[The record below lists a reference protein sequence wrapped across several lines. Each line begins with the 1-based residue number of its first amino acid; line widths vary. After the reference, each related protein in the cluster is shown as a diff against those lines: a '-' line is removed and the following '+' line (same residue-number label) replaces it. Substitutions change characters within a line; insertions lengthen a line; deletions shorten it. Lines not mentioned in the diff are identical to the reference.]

1 MRKTQGIVTAAALAF
16 GMVCVGMAQADGRP
30 GKDRG
35 AEALS
40 FRAASGASHAGFEKT
55 TMGDGSVLYVA
66 QRPAF
71 DGSGIVASAAAGRD
85 AVDLTL
91 STEATQALV
100 KAAAEKL
107 AVYQDGRLVSVAAIH
122 SLDNAG
128 NLRLSG
134 LSQADV
140 SRLTSFQAVAKGP
153 QMKVVARQTSGRAG
167 DLFTFDVYAS
177 GVSDL
182 KTFQATLD
190 ASGGTAGSLTREEAR
205 MEKTRG
211 DYAFGTLAAIDAVD
225 DIGGRMGA
233 TLINGSVNA
242 TAPMYLGTVSY
253 RASQDAAGPFNVKV
267 RMDDD
272 SLLQN
277 SNHEVLQFT
286 PVNATITVGARGSN

>member
-1 MRKTQGIVTAAALAF
+1 MRKTQGIVTAAVLSF
-16 GMVCVGMAQADGRP
+16 GLVCVGMAQAEGRP

-35 AEALS
+35 AEAVS
-40 FRAASGASHAGFEKT
+40 FRAASGGSHAGFEKT
-55 TMGDGSVLYVA
+55 TMGDGSVLYIA

-91 STEATQALV
+91 SSEANQALV
-100 KAAAEKL
+100 KAGAEKL
-107 AVYQDGRLVSVAAIH
+107 AIYQDGRLVSVAAIH
-122 SLDNAG
+122 SQDNQG

-140 SRLTSFQAVAKGP
+140 SRLTGFQAVASGP
-153 QMKVVARQTSGRAG
+153 QMKVVARQSSGRAG
-167 DLFTFDVYAS
+167 DLFTFDIYAS
-177 GVSDL
+177 GVTDL
-182 KTFQATLD
+182 RTFQATLD

-211 DYAFGTLAAIDAVD
+211 DYAFGKLNAIDAVD
-225 DIGGRMGA
+225 EVGGRMGA
-233 TLINGSVNA
+233 TLIDGSVDA
-242 TAPMYLGTVSY
+242 IAPMYLGTVTY

-272 SLLQN
+272 SFLAH
-277 SNHEVLQFT
+277 SNHETVKFT
-286 PVNATITVGARGSN
+286 PVNATINVGTRGSN